1 MPSQQRPKIHTTR
14 TSKAIASGRAYV
26 KCEMKECGTDCE
38 RVAAWR
44 CDQEHCV
51 CAVHGA
57 TTRSGRR
64 CPICNS
70 TTMKKIQ

>member
-1 MPSQQRPKIHTTR
+1 MPSQQRPKIHMTR
-14 TSKAIASGRAYV
+14 TDKAIASDRAYV
-26 KCEMKECGTDCE
+26 SCEVKECGVDCE

-44 CDQEHCV
+44 CDQGHYV

-57 TTRSGRR
+57 VTRNGRR

-70 TTMKKIQ
+70 TTMARIQ